1 MADQRLTYGMSGK
14 LNKNTFTKAGHDF
27 RGWSAKKDV
36 DYNPLNGS
44 ASLIDDEVSFAL
56 LPNARIDELTL
67 YAMWAENG
75 AIVYTVSFL
84 DEDGETVLAPAKTVE
99 ANDAVVRPDDPE
111 KDGFDFDG
119 WHNGETAYDFDAP
132 VTGDL
137 TLFAGWEIPE
147 FNGILKLPAGLT
159 EIGVDAFVGTA
170 AEAVV
175 IPESVV
181 TIEGNP
187 FASGSVR
194 YIFGFGGA
202 AKTMTE
208 TYDYRWVL
216 IDADWLAMH

>member
-1 MADQRLTYGMSGK
+1 MVGSSNTLVYPVENLIGNEPIYLT
-14 LNKNTFTKAGHDF
+14 A
-27 RGWSAKKDV
+27 
-36 DYNPLNGS
+36 
-44 ASLIDDEVSFAL
+44 
-56 LPNARIDELTL
+56 
-67 YAMWAENG
+67 
-75 AIVYTVSFL
+75 VYTPGSVAPVTVTFDSRGGTLVPTVTVSSGNSVPKP
-84 DEDGETVLAPAKTVE
+84 ES
-99 ANDAVVRPDDPE
+99 PE
-111 KDGFDFDG
+111 KTGEAFTGWYTDAACTAEAKFDFL
-119 WHNGETAYDFDAP
+119 TP

-202 AKTMTE
+202 AKTMSE